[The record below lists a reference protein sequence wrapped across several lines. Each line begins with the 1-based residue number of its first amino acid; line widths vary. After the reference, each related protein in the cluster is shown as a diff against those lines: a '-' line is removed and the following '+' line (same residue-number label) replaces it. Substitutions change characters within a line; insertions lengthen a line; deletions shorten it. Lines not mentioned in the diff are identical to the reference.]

1 MLDLSATYQVLGFA
15 VGDTKAGTKMGKLQ
29 LKNTNDDTVLNCV
42 LWEETLNRYDLKN
55 FKVGNTLKI
64 VNGTYNDKYNNCRVS
79 DIELVSEAPTGLSD
93 EEADKLFAEIKEYA
107 NKIQKEDLRHFVL
120 SLLEKYE
127 NEFKT
132 APAAK
137 TMHHNYSGGLVE
149 HTWECLK
156 ISDGVLNVLPQKP
169 EQDMVYAACILHD
182 FGKIFE
188 YKMDKEAGLIEY
200 NENFQKDW
208 ISHSQW
214 GFSVCM
220 TKGYKKIAKMIAAH
234 HARTDWGAI
243 IDLGQKDL
251 EPYVYLIHHIDDL
264 SAKFGRISINDIM
277 TGDKNV

>member
-1 MLDLSATYQVLGFA
+1 MLDLSAVYQVLGFA

-93 EEADKLFAEIKEYA
+93 EEADKLFGEILEYA
-107 NKIQKEDLRHFVL
+107 KKIQKEDLRSFVL

-137 TMHHNYSGGLVE
+137 MMHHNYSGGLVE

-156 ISDGVLNVLPQKP
+156 ISDAVLAVLPQKP